1 MGLNDSNAENK
12 QSVNDCGELTDI
24 LTRPSQ
30 EKNVEHV
37 CVPPDGG
44 IAHSRKR
51 PLTVIKY

>member
-12 QSVNDCGELTDI
+12 QSVNDCGELTDT

-30 EKNVEHV
+30 EKNVHV
-37 CVPPDGG
+37 CVPSDGG
-44 IAHSRKR
+44 ISYSRKR